1 MTTYAK
7 QTSVPVSKTRDD
19 IERVME
25 RYGAEAFQYTSLPG
39 AASVAFFVKGR
50 QVRFVLDVPAVDQ
63 FAKTPTGRDRTPGQ
77 TNEEHRRAVR
87 QRWRALLLV
96 IKAKLEAVE
105 SGIAVFEDEF
115 LAYTVLPS
123 GRTVSAELS
132 PQIEAAIASGSVT
145 PLQIEG
151 PR

>member
-7 QTSVPVSKTRDD
+7 QTSVPVSKSRDD
-19 IERVME
+19 IEHTLE
-25 RYGAEAFQYTSLPG
+25 RYGAEGFQYTSLPG
-39 AASVAFFVKGR
+39 AASVAFFVHGR
-50 QVRFVLDVPAVDQ
+50 TIRFVLQLPDEME
-63 FAKTPTGRDRTPGQ
+63 FARTPTGRPRAAGQ
-77 TNEEHRRAVR
+77 VNEEHRRAVR

-123 GRTVSAELS
+123 GRTVAAELS
-132 PQIEAAIASGSVT
+132 PQIDAAIASGT
-145 PLQIEG
+145 MPPLQIEA
-151 PR
+151 